1 MLELEKTYL
10 VKYLPKGLESCERK
24 EIIDVYLPK
33 TSAHP
38 LIRLRKNG
46 EIYEITKKNHIN
58 PDDSSELVEDTILLS
73 KEEYDDLF
81 RQVDGKR
88 VHKIR
93 YYYEYQGKRLEVDVF
108 QDALLGLVLVDV
120 EFPNASEKEKFVMP
134 DFCLCEVTQEEFIAG
149 GMVCGKTYEDLAPQL
164 EKFGYKKIK
173 L

>member
-10 VKYLPKGLESCERK
+10 AKYLPEGLESCERK

-33 TSAHP
+33 KSAHS
-38 LIRLRKNG
+38 LLRLRQNG
-46 EIYEITKKNHIN
+46 DKYELTKKNHIN
-58 PDDSSELVEDTILLS
+58 PADSSELIEDTILLS
-73 KEEYDDLF
+73 KEEFADLYA
-81 RQVDGKR
+81 QLDGKR

-93 YYYEYQGKRLEVDVF
+93 YYYEYQGRCAEVDVF
-108 QDALLGLVLVDV
+108 QDNLKGLVLVDV
-120 EFPNASEKEKFVMP
+120 EFPSTEAKEKFIMP

-149 GMVCGKTYEDLAPQL
+149 GMVCGKTYKDLALEL